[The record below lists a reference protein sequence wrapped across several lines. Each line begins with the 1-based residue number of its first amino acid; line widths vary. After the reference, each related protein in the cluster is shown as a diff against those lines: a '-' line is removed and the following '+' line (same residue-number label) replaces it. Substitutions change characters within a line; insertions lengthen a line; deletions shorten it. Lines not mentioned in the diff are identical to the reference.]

1 MHSGVEGAQGAPGFQ
16 PRRQAG
22 APLTRLG
29 LVPSPRFAGGDVG
42 ATPVSDALTA
52 ATRETIKAGS
62 KSFALASIL
71 FGRREREA
79 AWRLYAWCRYCD
91 DVVDGQVLGHG
102 MQVDEAGAPGRL
114 AELRRLTLQAL
125 ETDQPCPPE
134 FQALR
139 EVARAHA
146 IPTPQ
151 ALALLEGFAMDV
163 QARRYLTLED
173 TLVYAFHVA
182 GVVGVMM
189 AEVMGVR
196 QRPTLQRAC
205 DLGLAFQLTNIARDV
220 VEDAR
225 NGRLYLPA
233 DWLAAEGLAPT
244 PRAVADPAN
253 REAVARVAA
262 RLLDVADAYYRS
274 ARDGLSYLPVRSAW
288 AIASARGVYRA
299 IGRIVRRRRGAAWDR
314 RAGVPTLGKIALLGR
329 GWLLAWAARLPLA
342 EVDRQGL
349 WTPPDALTVAA
360 TGEWTGARRR

>member
-1 MHSGVEGAQGAPGFQ
+1 MSG
-16 PRRQAG
+16 
-22 APLTRLG
+22 
-29 LVPSPRFAGGDVG
+29 
-42 ATPVSDALTA
+42 DALTA
-52 ATRETIKAGS
+52 STRATIKAGS
-62 KSFALASIL
+62 KSFALASVL

-102 MQVDEAGAPGRL
+102 MRVDAAGAPERL
-114 AELRRLTLQAL
+114 AELRRLTCQAL

-146 IPTPQ
+146 IPPAQ
-151 ALALLEGFAMDV
+151 PLAHLEGFGMDV
-163 QARRYLTLED
+163 EGRRYQTLDD
-173 TLVYAFHVA
+173 TLTYAFHVA

-189 AEVMGVR
+189 AEIMGVK

-233 DWLAAEGLAPT
+233 DWLAAEGIEPT
-244 PRAVADPAN
+244 VAAVAEPAN
-253 REAVARVAA
+253 RVAVARVVG
-262 RLLDVADAYYRS
+262 RLLDTADGYYRS
-274 ARDGLSYLPVRSAW
+274 ARDGLPYLPIRSAW

-299 IGRIVRRRRGAAWDR
+299 IGRIVRQRGATAWDR
-314 RAGVPTLGKIALLGR
+314 RASVSSLGKLVLLGR
-329 GWLLAWAARLPLA
+329 GALLAWAARLYDGQLKR
-342 EVDRQGL
+342 EGL
-349 WTPPDALTVAA
+349 WTPPDALTVSAA
-360 TGEWTGARRR
+360 GEWTGVRRRGS

>member
-1 MHSGVEGAQGAPGFQ
+1 M
-16 PRRQAG
+16 
-22 APLTRLG
+22 T
-29 LVPSPRFAGGDVG
+29 
-42 ATPVSDALTA
+42 DALTA
-52 ATRETIKAGS
+52 TTHATIKAGS
-62 KSFALASIL
+62 KSFALASVL
-71 FGRREREA
+71 FGKREREA

-102 MQVDEAGAPGRL
+102 MQVDATDAPERL
-114 AELRRLTLQAL
+114 ADLRRLTLLAL

-139 EVARAHA
+139 EVARDHA
-146 IPTPQ
+146 IPTLQ

-163 QARRYLTLED
+163 QAKRYLTLDD

-196 QRPTLQRAC
+196 QRATLQRAC

-233 DWLAAEGLAPT
+233 DWLAAEGLQPN
-244 PRAVADPAN
+244 PQAVADPGN
-253 REAVARVAA
+253 REAVARTAS

-274 ARDGLSYLPVRSAW
+274 ARDGLGHLPVRSAW

-299 IGRIVRRRRGAAWDR
+299 IGRIVRRRGPAAWDR
-314 RAGVPTLGKIALLGR
+314 RAGVPTLGKLALLGR
-329 GWLLAWAARLPLA
+329 GALLAWAARLPLRQ
-342 EVDRQGL
+342 VDRAGL
-349 WTPPDALTVAA
+349 WTPPDALTAA
-360 TGEWTGARRR
+360 AAGE

>member
-1 MHSGVEGAQGAPGFQ
+1 MSG
-16 PRRQAG
+16 
-22 APLTRLG
+22 
-29 LVPSPRFAGGDVG
+29 
-42 ATPVSDALTA
+42 DALTA
-52 ATRETIKAGS
+52 STRATIKAGS
-62 KSFALASIL
+62 KSFALASVL

-102 MQVDEAGAPGRL
+102 MQVDAAGAPERL

-125 ETDQPCPPE
+125 ETDQPCPAE

-146 IPTPQ
+146 IPAAQP
-151 ALALLEGFAMDV
+151 LALIEGFAMDV
-163 QARRYLTLED
+163 DSRRYLTLDD
-173 TLVYAFHVA
+173 TLAYAFHVA

-196 QRPTLQRAC
+196 ARATLQRAC

-233 DWLAAEGLAPT
+233 EWLEAEGLEPT
-244 PRAVADPAN
+244 AAAVADPAN
-253 REAVARVAA
+253 RQAVARVATC
-262 RLLDVADAYYRS
+262 LLDVAEGYYRS
-274 ARDGLSYLPVRSAW
+274 ARDGLAGLPVRSAW

-299 IGRIVRRRRGAAWDR
+299 IGRIVRRRGSKAWDR
-314 RAGVPTLGKIALLGR
+314 RAGVPTAGKLMLLAR
-329 GWLLAWAARLPLA
+329 GAVLAWAARLPLRP
-342 EVDRQGL
+342 VDRAGL
-349 WTPPDALTVAA
+349 WTPPDALTAAA
-360 TGEWTGARRR
+360 TGE

>member
-1 MHSGVEGAQGAPGFQ
+1 M
-16 PRRQAG
+16 
-22 APLTRLG
+22 
-29 LVPSPRFAGGDVG
+29 
-42 ATPVSDALTA
+42 SDALTA
-52 ATRETIKAGS
+52 STHATIKAGS
-62 KSFALASIL
+62 KSFALASVL

-102 MQVDEAGAPGRL
+102 MRVDAAGAPQRL
-114 AELRRLTLQAL
+114 AELRRLTCQAL
-125 ETDQPCPPE
+125 ESDRPCPPE

-146 IPTPQ
+146 IPPAQ
-151 ALALLEGFAMDV
+151 PLALLEGFAMDV
-163 QARRYLTLED
+163 NARRYETLDD
-173 TLVYAFHVA
+173 TLTYAFHVA

-196 QRPTLQRAC
+196 RRETLQRAC

-220 VEDAR
+220 VEDAE

-233 DWLAAEGLAPT
+233 DWLQAEGLAPT
-244 PRAVADPAN
+244 AEAVAEPVN
-253 REAVARVAA
+253 REAIARVAK

-274 ARDGLSYLPVRSAW
+274 ARDGLHYLPVRSAW

-299 IGRIVRRRRGAAWDR
+299 IGRIVRRRGSKAWDR
-314 RAGVPTLGKIALLGR
+314 RAGVPTVGKLALLAR
-329 GWLLAWAARLPLA
+329 GAALAWVARLPLRRVKRA
-342 EVDRQGL
+342 GL

-360 TGEWTGARRR
+360 TGELRGARRRGW